1 MSTSRSL
8 AKLFFSE
15 ASWLFLWLYIS
26 WTIWRYTYTL
36 PPCRY
41 RPHRVLLSQFFS
53 LHLATWMCISLVP
66 DRMPRN
72 ETTLCIGFLWHA
84 WYPVE
89 RWCHCRMSRR
99 NRLLSHH
106 CLQCIIALAS
116 IHSVTSRAT
125 LAYTCKQLEPLVC
138 WVNNQSNLWF
148 GHDSV

>member
-8 AKLFFSE
+8 AKLFRGFPGFSSGCTSHGLYE
-15 ASWLFLWLYIS
+15 GILVPYPLADTDLTEFCFLSSSVCTWPLECVLASF
-26 WTIWRYTYTL
+26 
-36 PPCRY
+36 
-41 RPHRVLLSQFFS
+41 
-53 LHLATWMCISLVP
+53 P